1 MGFLD
6 SGRAMAD
13 RFEFRPRTGL
23 AACGVWVLLAAIWLL
38 LDMRTGLA
46 AAARDLPVIGAIS
59 TIVYALFWRPKV
71 VVGRDEVLLRN
82 VFRDASVPYPDLRR
96 VHTQYVLAL
105 ETHSGRRF
113 QAWAAPAG
121 GRWGAARVTEAD
133 RRALDWSSEELPASA
148 GLRSDAGAV
157 AAAIRRRWQ
166 VVCPEA
172 ATASGVEPIE
182 SRLPGADRGVR
193 VQWAAGVLAVLAT
206 CLALSV
212 VVLLL

>member
-1 MGFLD
+1 MTSPSSPSVAVTSVTATPAATARAQGDGHGERLVVGVRVHGHEPTGHARRVEHPRRPPGTIDPTGRGQRRLCHAGAMGFLD

-82 VFRDASVPYPDLRR
+82 VFRDVSVPYPDLRR

-121 GRWGAARVTEAD
+121 GA
-133 RRALDWSSEELPASA
+133 
-148 GLRSDAGAV
+148 
-157 AAAIRRRWQ
+157 
-166 VVCPEA
+166 
-172 ATASGVEPIE
+172 
-182 SRLPGADRGVR
+182 GVR
-193 VQWAAGVLAVLAT
+193 PG
-206 CLALSV
+206 
-212 VVLLL
+212 